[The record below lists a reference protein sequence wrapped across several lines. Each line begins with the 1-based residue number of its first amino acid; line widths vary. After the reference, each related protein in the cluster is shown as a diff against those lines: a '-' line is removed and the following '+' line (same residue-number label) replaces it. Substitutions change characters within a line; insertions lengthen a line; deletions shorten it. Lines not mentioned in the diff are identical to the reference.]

1 VHPPITRVAVGPVR
15 EGTSGTDA
23 TPVRQQ
29 FIGTRGGTLCLNATI
44 ANYGFHGRN
53 RYARRYRRGWSTR
66 ASRPESSG
74 IRRVV

>member
-1 VHPPITRVAVGPVR
+1 MHPPITRVAVGPVR

-29 FIGTRGGTLCLNATI
+29 FIGTWGGTLCLNATI

-53 RYARRYRRGWSTR
+53 RYARRYRHGWSTR
-66 ASRPESSG
+66 ASRPVWSG
-74 IRRVV
+74 KWRV